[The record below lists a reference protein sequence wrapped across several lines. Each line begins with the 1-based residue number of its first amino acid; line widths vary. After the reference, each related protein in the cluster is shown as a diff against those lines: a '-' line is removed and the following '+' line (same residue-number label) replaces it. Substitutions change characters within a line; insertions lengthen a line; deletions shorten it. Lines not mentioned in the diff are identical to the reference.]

1 MALIGT
7 FTKDVWVSDPIETE
21 DIVITYRED
30 LPIEHGNYDKRG
42 TTETITRQKQIK
54 ESTVFTDAYIHIVNT
69 KIIKQREGYSVIYCY
84 LIYNSK
90 QDRLDGVGP
99 IAPEQYATYNA
110 TGAETEN
117 YISLSY
123 EAIKNELNFES
134 VIDD

>member
-1 MALIGT
+1 MGLIGT
-7 FTKDVWVSDPIETE
+7 FTKDVWVASATETE
-21 DIVITYRED
+21 DIEISYRED
-30 LPIEHGNYDKRG
+30 LTEEHSNYEKRG
-42 TTETITRQKQIK
+42 TTETITVPVNTK
-54 ESTVFTDAYIHIVNT
+54 ESTTFTDAYLNVVSTRIV
-69 KIIKQREGYSVIYCY
+69 KQREGYSVIYCY

-123 EAIKNELNFES
+123 EAIKSELNFES